1 MIILQE
7 QHIIIIAIG
16 YVQQHELNS
25 LQALQCSF
33 FIPYKFY

>member
-7 QHIIIIAIG
+7 QHIIIAIG

-25 LQALQCSF
+25 LQAIQCSF
-33 FIPYKFY
+33 FILYKSY